1 MEFRQVKEFCKH
13 AATATKC
20 PATFKNCN
28 KDNCPLV
35 RDSDDCGEHC
45 PLVNRLTE
53 KCDEWQD
60 TYFKISRNAKQLK
73 KDLQQCI
80 NDYAKTVKDAAFDFE
95 KALIKELDVDLDI

>member
-1 MEFRQVKEFCKH
+1 MDFKQVKEFCKH
-13 AATATKC
+13 AAPATKC

-53 KCDEWQD
+53 KRDELQHD
-60 TYFKISRNAKQLK
+60 IGKMCNNARQLK
-73 KDLQQCI
+73 KNLQQCI
-80 NDYAKTVKDAAFDFE
+80 NEYTKTVKDAAFDFE

>member
-1 MEFRQVKEFCKH
+1 MEFRQVKEFCKY

-20 PATFKNCN
+20 PANFKNCN

-53 KCDEWQD
+53 KYDELQHD
-60 TYFKISRNAKQLK
+60 FGKMSFNARQLK
-73 KDLQQCI
+73 KNLQQCI
-80 NDYAKTVKDAAFDFE
+80 NEYTQTVKDAAFDFE

>member
-1 MEFRQVKEFCKH
+1 MEFRQVKDFCKH

-20 PATFKNCN
+20 PATYKNCN

-60 TYFKISRNAKQLK
+60 TYYKLLRNAKQLK

-80 NDYAKTVKDAAFDFE
+80 NEYTKTVKDAAFDFE
-95 KALIKELDVDLDI
+95 KALNKELDVDLDI